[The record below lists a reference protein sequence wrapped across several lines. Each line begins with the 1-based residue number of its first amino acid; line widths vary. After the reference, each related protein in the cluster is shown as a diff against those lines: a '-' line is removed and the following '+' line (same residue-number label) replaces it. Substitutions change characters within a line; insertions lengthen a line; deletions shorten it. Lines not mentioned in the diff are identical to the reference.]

1 MIVDY
6 KPYEDEMTRVVSK
19 IRPTMTN
26 SDIRKAILYSMRK
39 RYKQEQCVI
48 DNNYTKTKANNT
60 LLDLANWINEREP
73 ICTSYGCM
81 FKKPGKRPNPLI
93 ELVRSF
99 MEARDLDKAK
109 MFEYLEARMY
119 ELAEQYDLK
128 QILDKRDTNS
138 IYGCLGNSSCLLYN
152 LYVAASIT
160 AQGRSSISTAILFFE
175 SFLSNNVKF
184 GSLEEVVHFIDCV
197 CSERPNRRYDDR
209 RILNRNISVEE
220 CFVKIVTT
228 CGDWRKG
235 KIKWVPDYDDLD
247 IIYKT
252 LVSLDQEDINRIFY
266 KNNLYAF
273 LDNVVIMNGILYIL
287 KSLKTPYLSPN
298 EVPTEIKVE
307 LDTLQDFFRE
317 YVYYPHMYVDRIDR
331 CANMIKNIAVISD
344 TDSAIVCFDQ
354 FYKYILNRIQGQDIP
369 ITNIEVDMIN
379 ETINQVPKKELR
391 YDFYNDEIIEKES
404 MIKPFVIIPQN
415 GLRYSI
421 INIIAYIC
429 GNLVNEYIVEYTK
442 CNHTWAP
449 DKKCLLYLKNEF
461 LFKRALLTMNKKNYA
476 TKQELKEGVILEDN
490 MERSLDIK
498 GLPINKSTI
507 NEAAK
512 AELQKILY
520 EEVLATPYINQNRI
534 IERIAIL
541 EKQIEQ
547 SLRRGEK
554 KFYKPAVIKAMN
566 HYDDPLRIQGIRGA
580 VIWNKVREN
589 LEAIDLSSR
598 NSISIVKVIIT
609 PINIEPLKETNQS
622 VYEGFMELFQD
633 IKLFP
638 TNKKKEIRALSIPT
652 EVNIPDWVK
661 DYIDYRTISNDS
673 ISNFPF
679 ESVGINRLGANNI
692 NYSTIMKI

>member
-1 MIVDY
+1 
-6 KPYEDEMTRVVSK
+6 
-19 IRPTMTN
+19 
-26 SDIRKAILYSMRK
+26 
-39 RYKQEQCVI
+39 
-48 DNNYTKTKANNT
+48 
-60 LLDLANWINEREP
+60 
-73 ICTSYGCM
+73 
-81 FKKPGKRPNPLI
+81 
-93 ELVRSF
+93 
-99 MEARDLDKAK
+99 
-109 MFEYLEARMY
+109 
-119 ELAEQYDLK
+119 
-128 QILDKRDTNS
+128 
-138 IYGCLGNSSCLLYN
+138 
-152 LYVAASIT
+152 
-160 AQGRSSISTAILFFE
+160 
-175 SFLSNNVKF
+175 
-184 GSLEEVVHFIDCV
+184 
-197 CSERPNRRYDDR
+197 
-209 RILNRNISVEE
+209 
-220 CFVKIVTT
+220 
-228 CGDWRKG
+228 
-235 KIKWVPDYDDLD
+235 
-247 IIYKT
+247 
-252 LVSLDQEDINRIFY
+252 
-266 KNNLYAF
+266 
-273 LDNVVIMNGILYIL
+273 
-287 KSLKTPYLSPN
+287 
-298 EVPTEIKVE
+298 
-307 LDTLQDFFRE
+307 
-317 YVYYPHMYVDRIDR
+317 
-331 CANMIKNIAVISD
+331 
-344 TDSAIVCFDQ
+344 
-354 FYKYILNRIQGQDIP
+354 
-369 ITNIEVDMIN
+369 
-379 ETINQVPKKELR
+379 
-391 YDFYNDEIIEKES
+391 
-404 MIKPFVIIPQN
+404 
-415 GLRYSI
+415 
-421 INIIAYIC
+421 
-429 GNLVNEYIVEYTK
+429 
-442 CNHTWAP
+442 
-449 DKKCLLYLKNEF
+449 
-461 LFKRALLTMNKKNYA
+461 MNKKNYA

-520 EEVLATPYINQNRI
+520 EEVLDTPYINQNRI

-638 TNKKKEIRALSIPT
+638 ANKKKEIRALSIPT

>member
-1 MIVDY
+1 MITY
-6 KPYEDEMTRVVSK
+6 QPYEDEMVRIVSRL
-19 IRPTMTN
+19 RPTMVN
-26 SDIRKAILYSMRK
+26 SDIRKAIQYSMNK
-39 RYKQEQCVI
+39 RYKQEPCII
-48 DNNYTKTKANNT
+48 DNNYTKARANNT
-60 LLDLANWINEREP
+60 LLDLTNWINEREP

-93 ELVRSF
+93 ELIRSF
-99 MEARDLDKAK
+99 MEARDIDKAK
-109 MFEYLEARMY
+109 MFEYLKVHDY
-119 ELAEQYDLK
+119 EMADQYNLK
-128 QILDKRDTNS
+128 QVLDKRDTNS

-197 CSERPNRRYDDR
+197 CSERPNRKYNDSL
-209 RILNRNISVEE
+209 ILNRNISAEE
-220 CFVKIVTT
+220 CFTKIVMT

-235 KIKWVPDYDDLD
+235 KIKWIPDYDDLD
-247 IIYKT
+247 IIYKM
-252 LVSLDQEDINRIFY
+252 VRSLDQEDLNRVFY

-273 LDNVVIMNGILYIL
+273 IENAPIMNGILYIL
-287 KSLKTPYLSPN
+287 KSLKTPYLTPN
-298 EVPTEIKVE
+298 EVPEEIKVE

-331 CANMIKNIAVISD
+331 CGNMIKNIAVISD
-344 TDSAIVCFDQ
+344 TDSAIVCFDP
-354 FYKYILNRIQGQDIP
+354 FYKYILNRIAGQDIP
-369 ITNIEVDMIN
+369 ITNIEVDIAN
-379 ETINQVPKKELR
+379 ETMYQVPKKELR

-404 MIKPFVIIPQN
+404 MIKPFIIIPQN

-442 CNHTWAP
+442 CNHSWAP

-490 MERSLDIK
+490 MDKSLDIK
-498 GLPINKSTI
+498 GLAINKSTI

-520 EEVLATPYINQNRI
+520 EEVLASQYINQNRI

-541 EKQIEQ
+541 EKQIEE
-547 SLRRGEK
+547 SLKKGEK
-554 KFYKPAVIKAMN
+554 KFYKPVVIKAMN

-580 VIWNKVREN
+580 IIWNNVRED
-589 LEAIDLSSR
+589 LAAIDLDTR
-598 NSISIVKVIIT
+598 NTISIVKVIINPT
-609 PINIEPLKETNQS
+609 NIEPLMETNPS
-622 VYEGFMELFQD
+622 VYEGLMGIFQD
-633 IKLFP
+633 TKFFP
-638 TNKKKEIRALSIPT
+638 ANKKKEIRALAIPT
-652 EVNIPDWVK
+652 EVDTPDWLK
-661 DYIDYRTISNDS
+661 NYIDYRTISNDS